1 MIGGVTASES
11 PKEQAK
17 DESRCG
23 RVELFCASGTKL
35 CWNATLERVTA
46 PCVPEARKESALARV
61 VDFGRNLQSR
71 A

>member
-23 RVELFCASGTKL
+23 RVELSCVFGIKL

-46 PCVPEARKESALARV
+46 PCILDA
-61 VDFGRNLQSR
+61 
-71 A
+71 